1 MEKIKKGEEILL
13 ASSFYDNLLKKIF
26 ILCFLVIF
34 TQSCST
40 AVTVVDTTASV
51 AINTVKGV
59 VHYSTCPFTKK
70 VLILVICIISNKYY

>member
-1 MEKIKKGEEILL
+1 MNIFIKKIILT
-13 ASSFYDNLLKKIF
+13 F
-26 ILCFLVIF
+26 ILRIF

-40 AVTVVDTTASV
+40 AETVVDTTSSL

-70 VLILVICIISNKYY
+70 ECF

>member
-1 MEKIKKGEEILL
+1 MNTFIKKILL
-13 ASSFYDNLLKKIF
+13 LF
-26 ILCFLVIF
+26 FLIIF

-59 VHYSTCPFTKK
+59 VHITTCPFTKK
-70 VLILVICIISNKYY
+70 ECF

>member
-1 MEKIKKGEEILL
+1 MNDLIKKFFLILV
-13 ASSFYDNLLKKIF
+13 
-26 ILCFLVIF
+26 LVVF

-40 AVTVVDTTASV
+40 AVTVIDTTTSV

-70 VLILVICIISNKYY
+70 ECF

>member
-1 MEKIKKGEEILL
+1 MNIFIKKIISIL
-13 ASSFYDNLLKKIF
+13 
-26 ILCFLVIF
+26 ILIIF
-34 TQSCST
+34 TQSCSA

-70 VLILVICIISNKYY
+70 ECF

>member
-1 MEKIKKGEEILL
+1 MNDSIKKFFILL
-13 ASSFYDNLLKKIF
+13 VLA
-26 ILCFLVIF
+26 VF

-70 VLILVICIISNKYY
+70 ECF

>member
-1 MEKIKKGEEILL
+1 MNIFIKKIISISIL
-13 ASSFYDNLLKKIF
+13 I
-26 ILCFLVIF
+26 IF

-40 AVTVVDTTASV
+40 AVTVVDATASV

-70 VLILVICIISNKYY
+70 ECF